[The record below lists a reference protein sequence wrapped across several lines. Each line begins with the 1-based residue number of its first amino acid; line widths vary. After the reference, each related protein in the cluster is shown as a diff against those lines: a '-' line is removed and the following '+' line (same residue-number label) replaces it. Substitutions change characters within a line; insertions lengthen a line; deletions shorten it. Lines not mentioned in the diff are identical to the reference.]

1 MTQTQRKIDVLS
13 NGYVRLLD
21 VMGDDLSVV
30 NNARAS
36 YDRESTELNDKD
48 KRLISFLAREQ
59 HLAPFRH
66 PRVQFEVYAPL
77 VIARQWWR
85 YAIDSAHIEDGTP
98 WSESSRRY
106 ITEKTEFYL
115 PSASEWRSKPEN
127 SKQGSGEPLPTEAG
141 IKWTQT
147 LEQTYQD
154 GEAAYEAALEE
165 GIAPEQARL
174 FLPAYGLM
182 VRWRYTASLQSI
194 SHMLNQRLANDSQ
207 YEFQQYAKAVLELVK
222 PHFPVSIEA
231 LTKGAILS
239 ESTK

>member
-1 MTQTQRKIDVLS
+1 
-13 NGYVRLLD
+13 
-21 VMGDDLSVV
+21 MGDDLSVV

-36 YDRESTELNDKD
+36 YDRQSTDLNDKD

-66 PRVQFEVYAPL
+66 PRLQFEVYAPL

-115 PSASEWRSKPEN
+115 PSADEWRSKPAN
-127 SKQGSGEPLPTEAG
+127 SKQGSGAPLPKEVG
-141 IKWTQT
+141 IKWTQA
-147 LEQTYQD
+147 LEQSYRD
-154 GEAAYEAALEE
+154 GEAMYEAALEY

-182 VRWRYTASLQSI
+182 VRWRYTASLQAV

-207 YEFQQYAKAVLELVK
+207 AEFQAYARAVLELVRE
-222 PHFPVSIEA
+222 HFPVSIEA
-231 LTKGAILS
+231 LVKGAIPS
-239 ESTK
+239 E

>member
-1 MTQTQRKIDVLS
+1 MTIEQRKIDVIS

-48 KRLISFLAREQ
+48 KRLISFLAREG

-66 PRVQFEVYAPL
+66 PRLQFEVYAPL

-127 SKQGSGEPLPTEAG
+127 SKQGSGEPLPVEAG
-141 IKWTQT
+141 IKWTQA
-147 LEQTYQD
+147 LEQAYQS
-154 GEAAYEAALEE
+154 GEASYEAALEA

-182 VRWRYTASLQSI
+182 VRWRYTASLQAI

-207 YEFQQYAKAVLELVK
+207 YEFQQYARAILELVK
-222 PHFPVSIEA
+222 PHFPVSIDA

-239 ESTK
+239 E

>member
-1 MTQTQRKIDVLS
+1 MTIKQRKIDVLKI
-13 NGYVRLLD
+13 GYVRLLD
-21 VMGDDLSVV
+21 VMGDDLSIV

-36 YDRESTELNDKD
+36 YDRQSTELDDKD

-66 PRVQFEVYAPL
+66 PRLQFEVYAPL

-115 PSASEWRSKPEN
+115 PLADEWRSKPAN
-127 SKQGSGEPLPTEAG
+127 SKQGSGEPLPRESG
-141 IKWTQT
+141 IKWTQM
-147 LEQTYQD
+147 LEQTYKD
-154 GEAAYEAALEE
+154 GEAAYEEALAA

-182 VRWRYTASLQSI
+182 VRWRYTASLQAV

-207 YEFQQYAKAVLELVK
+207 YEFQQYARAVLELAK
-222 PHFPVSIEA
+222 PHFPLSIEA
-231 LTKGAILS
+231 LTKGAIPS
-239 ESTK
+239 E

>member
-1 MTQTQRKIDVLS
+1 MTQTQRKIDVLDK
-13 NGYVRLLD
+13 GYVRRLR
-21 VMGDDLSVV
+21 VFGDDLDVV

-36 YDRESTELNDKD
+36 YDRNSEELTEGD
-48 KRLISFLAREQ
+48 KRLIKFLAREG

-127 SKQGSGEPLPTEAG
+127 SKQGSGEPLPVESG
-141 IKWTQT
+141 IKWTQA
-147 LEQTYQD
+147 LEQAYQS
-154 GEAAYEAALEE
+154 GEASYEAALEA

-182 VRWRYTASLQSI
+182 VRWRYTASLQAI

-207 YEFQQYAKAVLELVK
+207 YEFQQYARAVLELVK
-222 PHFPVSIEA
+222 PHFPVSIDA

-239 ESTK
+239 E

>member
-1 MTQTQRKIDVLS
+1 
-13 NGYVRLLD
+13 
-21 VMGDDLSVV
+21 MGDDLSVV

-48 KRLISFLAREQ
+48 KRLISFLAREG

-66 PRVQFEVYAPL
+66 PRIQFEVYAPL
-77 VIARQWWR
+77 VISRQWWR

-106 ITEKTEFYL
+106 ITEKTEFYV
-115 PSASEWRSKPEN
+115 PSAEEWRSKPAN
-127 SKQGSGEPLPTEAG
+127 SKQGSGAPLDSSLGAYYTN
-141 IKWTQT
+141 Q
-147 LEQTYQD
+147 LEQV
-154 GEAAYEAALEE
+154 AAYGEKLYEQALED
-165 GIAPEQARL
+165 GVAPEQARL

-182 VRWRYTASLQSI
+182 VRWRWTVSLQSLC
-194 SHMLNQRLANDSQ
+194 HMLNQRLASDSQ

-222 PHFPVSIEA
+222 PHFPVSIDA

-239 ESTK
+239 E

>member
-1 MTQTQRKIDVLS
+1 MTIEQRKIDVLN
-13 NGYVRLLD
+13 NGYVQLIKPF
-21 VMGDDLSVV
+21 GDDLMVV
-30 NNARAS
+30 NAARAS
-36 YDRESTELNDKD
+36 YDKESLEMTERDRK
-48 KRLISFLAREQ
+48 LIAFLAREN
-59 HLAPFRH
+59 HMAPFRH
-66 PRVQFEVYAPL
+66 PRVMFEVYAPL

-85 YAIDSAHIEDGTP
+85 YTIDSSHIEDGTP

-127 SKQGSGEPLPTEAG
+127 SKQGSGEPLPVEAG
-141 IKWTQT
+141 IKWTQA
-147 LEQTYQD
+147 LEQAYQS
-154 GEAAYEAALEE
+154 GEASYEAALKE

-207 YEFQQYAKAVLELVK
+207 YEFQQYARAVLELVK
-222 PHFPVSIEA
+222 PHFPVSIDA

-239 ESTK
+239 E

>member
-1 MTQTQRKIDVLS
+1 MTIEQRKIDVLN

-36 YDRESTELNDKD
+36 YDRQSSELDDKD
-48 KRLISFLAREQ
+48 KRLIAFLAREG

-66 PRVQFEVYAPL
+66 PRLQMEVYAPL

-106 ITEKTEFYL
+106 ITEKTEFYV
-115 PSASEWRSKPEN
+115 PQANEWRSKPAN
-127 SKQGSGEPLPTEAG
+127 SKQGSGATFPEEVGVEYTSQLEKYVVEGERLYEEAMANG
-141 IKWTQT
+141 V
-147 LEQTYQD
+147 
-154 GEAAYEAALEE
+154 
-165 GIAPEQARL
+165 APEQARL

-182 VRWRYTASLQSI
+182 VRWRYTASLQAVC
-194 SHMLNQRLANDSQ
+194 HMLNQRLASDSQ
-207 YEFQQYAKAVLELVK
+207 YEFRQYAKAVLELARE
-222 PHFPVSIEA
+222 HFPVSIAA
-231 LTKGAILS
+231 LVT
-239 ESTK
+239 EVPE

>member
-1 MTQTQRKIDVLS
+1 MTQIERKIDVLS

-36 YDRESTELNDKD
+36 YDRESSELNDKD
-48 KRLISFLAREQ
+48 KRLISFLAREG

-66 PRVQFEVYAPL
+66 PRLQFEVYAPL

-85 YAIDSAHIEDGTP
+85 YTIDSSHIEDGTP

-115 PSASEWRSKPEN
+115 PSANEWRSKPAN
-127 SKQGSGEPLPTEAG
+127 SKQGSGEPLPKEAG
-141 IKWTQT
+141 IKWTQA
-147 LEQTYQD
+147 LEQSYKD
-154 GEAAYEAALEE
+154 GEAAYEAALKE

-207 YEFQQYAKAVLELVK
+207 YEFQQYARAVLELVK

-239 ESTK
+239 E

>member
-36 YDRESTELNDKD
+36 YDRESSELNDKD

-66 PRVQFEVYAPL
+66 PRIQFEVYAPL

-127 SKQGSGEPLPTEAG
+127 SKQGSGEPLPKEVG
-141 IKWTQT
+141 IKWTQM

-154 GEAAYEAALEE
+154 GEAAYEAALKE

-182 VRWRYTASLQSI
+182 VRWRYTASLQAI

-207 YEFQQYAKAVLELVK
+207 YEFQQYARAVLELVK
-222 PHFPVSIEA
+222 PHFPVSIDA

-239 ESTK
+239 E